1 MAEDG
6 LIRDITVNN
15 LDVQGS
21 LKLNSNIIEQE
32 QINNVISG
40 MFFASTSENGSG
52 NTGYGYQTPG
62 TTGSGEPSIRSTSIG
77 YQACKT
83 GGTDNTAVGYK
94 ALESSSKT
102 GNTAIGF
109 QAGDNITTG
118 NYNVCI
124 GHGVDAPTANSEK
137 TLTIG
142 SNGTNWISG
151 DSTGLVTIPN
161 NLTVT
166 SNLDVVGNTEIDGN
180 FDIATNKFRV
190 TSATGNTSIAGTL
203 DVADNTSISGTL
215 DVVGNTEIDG
225 NFDIAT
231 NKFRVTSATGNTS
244 IAGTLDV
251 ADNTSISGTLD
262 VADNTSI
269 AGNFDVA
276 TNKFSVTAQ
285 TGNTSIA
292 GTLDVADNTSIS
304 GTLDVADNT
313 SISGTLDVEG
323 DINIQRKIKG
333 DVVIGED
340 STDLMVINSKTKF
353 SNVRIDNKLNI
364 LNLPT
369 DITDLEYGDVWVD
382 NNILK
387 IYLG

>member
-215 DVVGNTEIDG
+215 DV
-225 NFDIAT
+225 
-231 NKFRVTSATGNTS
+231 
-244 IAGTLDV
+244 
-251 ADNTSISGTLD
+251 
-262 VADNTSI
+262 ADNTSI

-369 DITDLEYGDVWVD
+369 ETTYLEYGDVWVD

>member
-215 DVVGNTEIDG
+215 DV
-225 NFDIAT
+225 
-231 NKFRVTSATGNTS
+231 
-244 IAGTLDV
+244 
-251 ADNTSISGTLD
+251 
-262 VADNTSI
+262 
-269 AGNFDVA
+269 
-276 TNKFSVTAQ
+276 
-285 TGNTSIA
+285 
-292 GTLDVADNTSIS
+292 
-304 GTLDVADNT
+304 
-313 SISGTLDVEG
+313 EG